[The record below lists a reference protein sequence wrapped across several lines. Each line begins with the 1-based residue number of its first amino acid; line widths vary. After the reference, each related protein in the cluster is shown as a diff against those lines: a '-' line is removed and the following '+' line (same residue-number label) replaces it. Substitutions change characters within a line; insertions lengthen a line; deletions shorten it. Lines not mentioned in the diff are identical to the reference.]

1 LAASNFVIALGGLD
15 RWNRSAN
22 TLYISVSKIV
32 SHKGYNKDT
41 FKDDIAVMILSEDVP
56 SNHPTAQPIS
66 LSTENAVA
74 GRSCRISGWGLD
86 KYDVGN
92 QPNRLVAANVN
103 VNSRS
108 ECNQAN
114 RYGGDVLNG
123 MFCAG
128 PFAGG
133 IDSCQGNFTIKLK
146 QNNKI
151 KSISNISGDS
161 GGPLTCNGI
170 LVGVTSNG
178 KGCALPN
185 FPGVYMDVNYY
196 RKWIVENNSTVN
208 FANFVIILS
217 AVLLSILNR
226 KLY

>member
-1 LAASNFVIALGGLD
+1 MEASNFVIAMGGLD
-15 RWNRSAN
+15 RWIRSAN

-32 SHKGYNKDT
+32 PHKRYNEIT
-41 FKDDIAVMILSEDVP
+41 SENDIAVMILSEDVP

-86 KYDVGN
+86 NYDDEN
-92 QPNRLVAANVN
+92 EPNRLVAANVN

-114 RYGGDVLNG
+114 RYDGDVLNG

-128 PFAGG
+128 PFTGG

-146 QNNKI
+146 QKNQI
-151 KSISNISGDS
+151 K
-161 GGPLTCNGI
+161 
-170 LVGVTSNG
+170 
-178 KGCALPN
+178 
-185 FPGVYMDVNYY
+185 
-196 RKWIVENNSTVN
+196 
-208 FANFVIILS
+208 
-217 AVLLSILNR
+217 
-226 KLY
+226 